1 VPVIVVAIVTVAPVP
16 AASIVFELVTGAID
30 HQPLG
35 GRAFDQSGIAG
46 DGASVS
52 EPPLAASVPE
62 LVNVPPMSRV
72 APLCTVMVPRLAA
85 ASVSHNVAT
94 RHRDGRLAISD
105 RLGFGGSQATQIFQD
120 QRVT

>member
-46 DGASVS
+46 DGAKR
-52 EPPLAASVPE
+52 ERTAARRQCAGIGE
-62 LVNVPPMSRV
+62 R
-72 APLCTVMVPRLAA
+72 AA
-85 ASVSHNVAT
+85 DVQGRAIV
-94 RHRDGRLAISD
+94 HRDGA
-105 RLGFGGSQATQIFQD
+105 
-120 QRVT
+120 